1 MNGAFLR
8 SGLDWENHENP
19 TGGGGVDDFISWVAA
34 GLQIC
39 SDDARP
45 PQHLRNVRTMNRD
58 RRYRKHALAGVA
70 FGTLALGGPAAA
82 ADMTLKNLALKAPV
96 YKSVYDW
103 TGFYIGA
110 HSGYGGGKSNAVL
123 SDPVITTTDNRFG
136 GIIGGVQ
143 AGYNVRLPSGLL
155 LGVEA
160 DMTFPSYLLS
170 NFTTASLTTAR
181 SGISEQWDYTG
192 TARGRIGYTS
202 GPWLAYATGGLA
214 WAGERFLNTPA
225 VGDDE
230 KHINLRLGWAA
241 GAGVEYAFAP
251 HWSVR
256 LEYLYSQFDRANVR
270 FPSGTQYSS
279 SLDFQQIRIG
289 LNRKVEWPGSPGWTP
304 KTALTDAESDRW
316 EIHGQTTYLPQGYP
330 SFRAPYSGPNSLTPA
345 AQAQATWSNSLF
357 LNARL
362 WEGGEVYYNPELL
375 QGFGLNDTVGA
386 AGFPSG
392 EAQKSNFP
400 YPHYN
405 TSRLF
410 LRQTFGFG
418 GEQEELAS
426 GPTQL
431 GGKVDVSRLT
441 VQAGK
446 FSVVDVF
453 DGNAYAKDTRKDFM
467 NWSMWAP
474 GAFDYTADKLGL
486 TYGATAELNQKQ
498 WALRTG
504 YFLIDSESNSNNFDT
519 RVFQRG
525 QYVVEL
531 ETRYQL
537 FSQPGKLRTIAWLTS
552 ANSGSY
558 RDTLNNPAFNLDI
571 AQTRMGR
578 IKYGYVINL
587 EQAVTDDIGLF
598 GRWSWNDGKTEIMA
612 FTDIDASLSLGT
624 SIKGTKWGRPD
635 DVIGLGGAINA
646 LSQDH
651 RDFIAA
657 GGLGVLI
664 GDGALNYRKERIL
677 ETYYAYA
684 LTKQLTLTADYQLIT
699 NPAYNADRGPV
710 HVFSGRFHGEF

>member
-1 MNGAFLR
+1 MNSYRR
-8 SGLDWENHENP
+8 S
-19 TGGGGVDDFISWVAA
+19 
-34 GLQIC
+34 LQ
-39 SDDARP
+39 
-45 PQHLRNVRTMNRD
+45 
-58 RRYRKHALAGVA
+58 YALAGAAVGA
-70 FGTLALGGPAAA
+70 IALGSPVLA
-82 ADMTLKNLALKAPV
+82 ADLPVKAPQ
-96 YKSVYDW
+96 YRPAFDW
-103 TGFYIGA
+103 SGFYIGG
-110 HSGYGGGKSNAVL
+110 HTGYSRGTSSAVL
-123 SDPVITTTDNRFG
+123 SDPQIAASSGTFSGVM
-136 GIIGGVQ
+136 GGVQ
-143 AGYNVRLPSGLL
+143 VGYNVLMPSGLL

-160 DMTFPSYLLS
+160 DLTFPNYLPS
-170 NFTTASLTTAR
+170 NYIISRLITAGSDVTHQL
-181 SGISEQWDYTG
+181 DYTG
-192 TARGRIGYTS
+192 TARGRIGYAH

-214 WAGERFLNTPA
+214 FAGDRFLSTPA
-225 VGDDE
+225 VGDEE
-230 KHINLRLGWAA
+230 KHINRRLGWAA
-241 GAGVEYAFAP
+241 GAGVEYGFAP

-256 LEYLYSQFDRANVR
+256 LEYLYSQFERANVR
-270 FPSGTQYSS
+270 FPSGAQYNST
-279 SLDFQQIRIG
+279 LDFQQLRIG
-289 LNRKVEWPGSPGWTP
+289 LNRKIDWPGSKNWKPN
-304 KTALTDAESDRW
+304 TDITDTESDRW

-330 SFRAPYSGPNSLTPA
+330 SFHAPYTGTNSLTPA
-345 AQAQATWSNSLF
+345 PQAKATWSNSLF

-386 AGFPSG
+386 AGFPNG

-410 LRQTFGFG
+410 VRQTFGFG
-418 GEQEELAS
+418 GEQEQLAS
-426 GPTQL
+426 SAQQL
-431 GGKVDVSRLT
+431 SGKVDVSRLT

-446 FSVVDVF
+446 FAVVDVF
-453 DGNAYAKDTRKDFM
+453 DGNAYAKDARTNFM

-474 GAFDYTADKLGL
+474 GAMDYSADKVGL
-486 TYGATAELNQKQ
+486 SYGATAELNQKH

-504 YFLIDSESNSNNFDT
+504 YFLAQSVSNSNSFDSK
-519 RVFQRG
+519 VLERG
-525 QYVVEL
+525 MYIVEL

-537 FSQPGKLRTIAWLTS
+537 FSQPGKLRTIAWLNS
-552 ANSGSY
+552 VNSGSY
-558 RDTLNNPAFNLDI
+558 RDTLNNPAFDLDI
-571 AQTRMGR
+571 ALTRRGR
-578 IKYGYVINL
+578 TKYGYVINV

-635 DVIGLGGAINA
+635 DVIGIGGAINS
-646 LSQDH
+646 LSRDH

-664 GDGALNYRKERIL
+664 GDGALNYKRERIL

-710 HVFSGRFHGEF
+710 HVISGRFHGEF

>member
-1 MNGAFLR
+1 MNCTRL
-8 SGLDWENHENP
+8 
-19 TGGGGVDDFISWVAA
+19 I
-34 GLQIC
+34 LQ
-39 SDDARP
+39 
-45 PQHLRNVRTMNRD
+45 HV
-58 RRYRKHALAGVA
+58 LAGTAVGA
-70 FGTLALGGPAAA
+70 MTLASPAVS
-82 ADMTLKNLALKAPV
+82 ADLPVKALQFRPAF
-96 YKSVYDW
+96 DW
-103 TGFYIGA
+103 SGFYIGG
-110 HSGYGGGKSNAVL
+110 HTGYGRGASSAVL
-123 SDPVITTTDNRFG
+123 TDPAIAASSGNFG
-136 GIIGGVQ
+136 GVIGGVQ

-155 LGVEA
+155 FGVEA
-160 DMTFPSYLLS
+160 DLTFPNVLAS
-170 NFTTASLTTAR
+170 NSIASRLTTAR
-181 SGISEQWDYTG
+181 SDVTEQWDYVG
-192 TARGRIGYTS
+192 TARGRIGYAN

-214 WAGERFLNTPA
+214 FAGERFVNSPA
-225 VGDDE
+225 VGEEE
-230 KHINLRLGWAA
+230 KDIHRRLGWAA
-241 GAGVEYAFAP
+241 GAGLEYAFAP

-256 LEYLYSQFDRANVR
+256 LEYLYSAFERANIR
-270 FPSGTQYSS
+270 FPSGAQTNST
-279 SLDFQQIRIG
+279 LDFQQIRVG
-289 LNRKVEWPGSPGWTP
+289 LNRKVDWPGSNNWTP
-304 KTALTDAESDRW
+304 KTDLTDPESNRW

-330 SFRAPYSGPNSLTPA
+330 SFRALYTGPNSLTPA
-345 AQAQATWSNSLF
+345 PQAQATWSNSLF

-362 WEGGEVYYNPELL
+362 WEGGEVYFNPELL

-386 AGFPSG
+386 GGFPSG

-446 FSVVDVF
+446 FAVLDIF
-453 DGNAYAKDTRKDFM
+453 DGNAYAKDTRKDFI

-474 GAFDYTADKLGL
+474 GAFDYSADKVGL

-498 WALRTG
+498 WALRSG
-504 YFLIDSESNSNNFDT
+504 YFLMQSVSNSNSFDT
-519 RVFQRG
+519 NVFQRG
-525 QYVVEL
+525 TYVLEL
-531 ETRYQL
+531 ETRYSL
-537 FSQPGKLRTIAWLTS
+537 FSQPGKLRTIAWLNS

-571 AQTRMGR
+571 SQTRTGR
-578 IKYGYVINL
+578 IKYGYALNL

-612 FTDIDASLSLGT
+612 FADIDASLSLGT
-624 SIKGTKWGRPD
+624 SIKGAKWGRPD
-635 DVIGLGGAINA
+635 DVIGLGGAINS
-646 LSQDH
+646 LSRDH

-657 GGLGVLI
+657 GGLGILI
-664 GDGALNYRKERIL
+664 GDGALNYRSERIL

-684 LTKQLTLTADYQLIT
+684 LTKALTLTADYQLIT